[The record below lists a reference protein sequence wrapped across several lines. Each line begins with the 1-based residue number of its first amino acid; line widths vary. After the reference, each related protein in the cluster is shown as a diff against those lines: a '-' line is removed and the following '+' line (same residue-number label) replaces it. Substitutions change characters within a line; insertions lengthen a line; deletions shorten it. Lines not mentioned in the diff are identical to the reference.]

1 MFMVLGIDYLWVT
14 FFFWLRLGFCCLVVK
29 VLVPILGIIITL
41 YRTFI
46 PYI

>member
-1 MFMVLGIDYLWVT
+1 MLFVLGIDYLWVT
-14 FFFWLRLGFCCLVVK
+14 FFFLRLGFCCFVVK
-29 VLVPILGIIITL
+29 VFVPILGIIITL